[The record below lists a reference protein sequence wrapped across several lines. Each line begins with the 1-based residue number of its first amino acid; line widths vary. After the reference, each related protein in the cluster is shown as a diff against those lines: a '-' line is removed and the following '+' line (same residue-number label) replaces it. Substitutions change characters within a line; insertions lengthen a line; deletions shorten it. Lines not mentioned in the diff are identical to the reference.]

1 MMNTA
6 TIENAI
12 LDLRNQLQKH
22 QLYSN
27 LNDLDDVRV
36 FMENH
41 VFAVW
46 DFMSLLKALQRDLTC
61 VEVPWIPKNS
71 PIVSRFINELV
82 LGEESDLNELG
93 EPKSHFQ
100 IYLEAMEQAGANT
113 DKIHKFLHAL
123 RNPTAINEA
132 LKELDIDPRVI
143 EFVEYTFS
151 VIHTK
156 KAHLIASAF
165 TFGREDIIPDM
176 FIGILN
182 EADSDNKLYSK
193 FRYYL
198 ERHIEVDGGEHGPIA
213 MLMISELCGQDP
225 VKWEEAI
232 SVAKISLEKRIK
244 LWEAINDQIRS
255 KQIQYN

>member
-1 MMNTA
+1 MS
-6 TIENAI
+6 TIGIELEISA
-12 LDLRNQLQKH
+12 LRKSLQKH
-22 QLYSN
+22 ELYSN
-27 LNDLDDVRV
+27 LHSLDDVRV

-61 VEVPWIPKNS
+61 INVPWIPTKS
-71 PIVSRFINELV
+71 PILSRFINEIV

-100 IYLEAMEQAGANT
+100 MYLEAMDQAGANT
-113 DKIHKFLHAL
+113 DEIKKFLGILQQTQNINKAL
-123 RNPTAINEA
+123 ENLN
-132 LKELDIDPRVI
+132 LDKRVV

-151 VIHTK
+151 VIQTQ

-182 EADSDNKLYSK
+182 EADEDNKLYSK
-193 FRYYL
+193 IRYYL
-198 ERHIEVDGGEHGPIA
+198 ERHIEIDGGEHGPIA
-213 MLMISELCGQDP
+213 MLMMTELCGEDS
-225 VKWEEAI
+225 VKWEEAAF
-232 SVAKISLEKRIK
+232 VARTSLEKRIK
-244 LWEAINDQIRS
+244 LWEAINEQIIDS
-255 KQIQYN
+255 HS

>member
-1 MMNTA
+1 MNTA
-6 TIENAI
+6 SIENAI
-12 LDLRNQLQKH
+12 LDLRSQLQKH
-22 QLYSN
+22 ELYSS
-27 LNDLDDVRV
+27 LNDLDDIRI

-61 VEVPWIPKNS
+61 VDVPWIPTKS
-71 PIVSRFINELV
+71 PVVSRFINEIV

-100 IYLEAMEQAGANT
+100 MYLEAMEQAGANT
-113 DKIHKFLHAL
+113 EKIHHFLNIL
-123 RNPTAINEA
+123 QSSRDINES
-132 LKELDIDPRVI
+132 LNGLGLDPRVI
-143 EFVEYTFS
+143 GFVKYTFS
-151 VIHTK
+151 VIETK

-182 EADSDNKLYSK
+182 EADAENKLYSK
-193 FRYYL
+193 IRYYL

-213 MLMISELCGQDP
+213 MLMMTELCGEDP
-225 VKWEEAI
+225 VKWKEAI
-232 SVAKISLEKRIK
+232 SVARTSLEKRIQ
-244 LWEAINDQIRS
+244 LWEAINEQIRS
-255 KQIQYN
+255 KQIHYN